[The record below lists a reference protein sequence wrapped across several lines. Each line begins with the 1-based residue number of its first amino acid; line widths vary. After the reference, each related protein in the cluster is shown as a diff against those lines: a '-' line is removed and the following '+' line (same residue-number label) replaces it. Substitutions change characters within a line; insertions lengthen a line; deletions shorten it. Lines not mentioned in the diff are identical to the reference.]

1 MKSAN
6 LDVSG
11 LKVGAIINTS
21 SGGCDSESEAEMLD
35 ILKDAGLTNCKT
47 WCGESDQIERAFA
60 EAATYK
66 PQVLVVLG
74 EMEPS
79 AQPQKR
85 ALEPTLIFSRC
96 RVGP

>member
-1 MKSAN
+1 MKLAA
-6 LDVSG
+6 LDISK

-35 ILKDAGLTNCKT
+35 ILRSAGVNNCKT

-60 EAATYK
+60 EAAAHRPK
-66 PQVLVVLG
+66 MLVVLG

-79 AQPQKR
+79 AQLQKR
-85 ALEPTLIFSRC
+85 AVEPILIFSRSQA
-96 RVGP
+96 GH